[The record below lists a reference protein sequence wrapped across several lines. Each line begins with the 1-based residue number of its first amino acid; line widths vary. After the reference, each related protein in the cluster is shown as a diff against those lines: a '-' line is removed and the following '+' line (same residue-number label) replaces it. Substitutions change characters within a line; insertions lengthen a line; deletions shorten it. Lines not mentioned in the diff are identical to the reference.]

1 MIKTWLVTA
10 ELFWDASRIESVE
23 VEANTER
30 KAKIFAEQLFQNKY
44 PNIGQMISIIKV
56 ERID

>member
-1 MIKTWLVTA
+1 MIKVWRVTA
-10 ELFWDASRIESVE
+10 ELFWDASCIESVE
-23 VEANTER
+23 VKANTER

-44 PNIGQMISIIKV
+44 PNIGQMISIRKV